1 MRTAT
6 LKGRGIIPNVHV
18 HTYTIY
24 FHVMTACFSYG
35 FLYYF
40 VEMRPYLYSNNVL
53 VRNTYF
59 FHSEVSVACHEL
71 NFFLL

>member
-40 VEMRPYLYSNNVL
+40 VEMRPYLYSNNICQSETLTSFTARLVL
-53 VRNTYF
+53 LVMN
-59 FHSEVSVACHEL
+59 
-71 NFFLL
+71 

>member
-6 LKGRGIIPNVHV
+6 LKGRGITLNVYV

-24 FHVMTACFSYG
+24 FHVMTACLSYG

-40 VEMRPYLYSNNVL
+40 VEMRPYLYSNNM
-53 VRNTYF
+53 
-59 FHSEVSVACHEL
+59 C
-71 NFFLL
+71 

>member
-6 LKGRGIIPNVHV
+6 LKGRGIIPNVYV

-24 FHVMTACFSYG
+24 FHVMTACLSYG

-40 VEMRPYLYSNNVL
+40 VEMRPYLYSNNI
-53 VRNTYF
+53 F
-59 FHSEVSVACHEL
+59 VSQKH
-71 NFFLL
+71 LLLLQRG